1 MPAASGAGYEAAAG
15 GSSMPTASLSA
26 DAIGGYPVPAEPP
39 HSAPVSGYH
48 APISYPPGGASA
60 AGYLPPMPG
69 NPAGTGGYGGQD
81 PPTSYPSSDLPG
93 YRTEAGAGAHQAAL
107 PGYPPDPIS
116 ARYPRTGYPGSRS
129 YSPPAPTSRYD
140 NRDQGPAGGHPG

>member
-1 MPAASGAGYEAAAG
+1 MPAASGAGYEPATG
-15 GSSMPTASLSA
+15 GHSMPTASLSA

-69 NPAGTGGYGGQD
+69 KPAGTGGYAGPQTPPRFHRFD
-81 PPTSYPSSDLPG
+81 PPGCSTP
-93 YRTEAGAGAHQAAL
+93 AA
-107 PGYPPDPIS
+107 
-116 ARYPRTGYPGSRS
+116 A
-129 YSPPAPTSRYD
+129 
-140 NRDQGPAGGHPG
+140 